1 MISSYASK
9 PVTDIGYS
17 DSLRPIN
24 NPLERDIEII
34 RKLNSVNRIQSDL
47 SSVEQTPESNNIFKS
62 LDPNEHLRHKSLA
75 PNTAFT
81 AQKVREPH
89 VIMIDLDVNHRN
101 KDSMKQVSQFNSP

>member
-1 MISSYASK
+1 
-9 PVTDIGYS
+9 
-17 DSLRPIN
+17 
-24 NPLERDIEII
+24 
-34 RKLNSVNRIQSDL
+34 
-47 SSVEQTPESNNIFKS
+47 

-101 KDSMKQVSQFNSP
+101 KDSSDESFWMKQVSQFNSP